1 MPWTPHWTLR
11 VCVLSLN
18 ALDSAFS
25 LSVCVYLSHDQ
36 LFVTLWS
43 IPARLPC
50 LWDFPSKN
58 TGEGCHFFLQGIFPT
73 QGWKSA
79 LQADSLLLSHW
90 ERPLTLVKGMSIQT

>member
-58 TGEGCHFFLQGIFPT
+58 TGEGCHFFLQGIFPI
-73 QGWKSA
+73 QGLNPHFLHW
-79 LQADSLLLSHW
+79 QIDSLPLSHQGS
-90 ERPLTLVKGMSIQT
+90 PK